1 MLTGV
6 SHGLLLALLGFALVL
21 ALGGLWFRRAMAV
34 RVPVNRLPYV
44 VGMIGGV
51 ALGALAF
58 AAGPGW
64 LGGALAALT
73 VAGGSVFLATLAISR
88 QVGGSGAFRVG
99 ERVPDFTAPDESG
112 APFNLS
118 SLAGRPLLLKF
129 FRGHW

>member
-1 MLTGV
+1 
-6 SHGLLLALLGFALVL
+6 
-21 ALGGLWFRRAMAV
+21 
-34 RVPVNRLPYV
+34 
-44 VGMIGGV
+44 V